1 MTEEKNEEKK
11 MAVVVELPQVQTRT
25 INDSE
30 GNEYELVTLTEAVQE
45 ILEISRE
52 LKKGITG

>member
-1 MTEEKNEEKK
+1 MAEEKK
-11 MAVVVELPQVQTRT
+11 KMLVVERLPEIPSRE
-25 INDSE
+25 IDGND
-30 GNEYELVTLTEAVQE
+30 GNRYELITLTEAVQE